1 MKFILS
7 GLLFF
12 GALSAQ
18 AKIVTRSVG
27 VVGKNVITSRQVK
40 ISFYIDKALTFENT
54 PVNKIPKTGWGLDE
68 QSEPFK
74 KQLNQKMLEMMVNEE
89 AENFS
94 VAHIEKEIIK
104 DKSKKAIA
112 ILKPIEAWKDLEVE
126 ESEVESIINLKY
138 RTRAFLKFKAETA
151 NQVISDEEGRS
162 YYERNQVKF
171 SGLPYDQVKGTIKE
185 FLRQEQTQEKLKDWF
200 EVLKRKYKVKNLD
213 NNP

>member
-1 MKFILS
+1 MKLVLS

-12 GALSAQ
+12 GTLFAHG
-18 AKIVTRSVG
+18 KIVTRSVG

-40 ISFYIDKALTFENT
+40 ISFFIDKALTFENT
-54 PVNKIPKTGWGLDE
+54 PVGKIPKTGWVLDE
-68 QSEPFK
+68 QSDAFK

-94 VAHIEKEIIK
+94 VAHVEKETIK

-126 ESEVESIINLKY
+126 ESEIESIINLKY

-151 NQVISDEEGRS
+151 NQVISDEDGRR

-171 SGLPYDQVKGTIKE
+171 SGVPYDQVKGTIKE
-185 FLRQEQTQEKLKDWF
+185 FLRQDQTQEKLKDWF